1 MTIPKQPFDEL
12 GATAEDLEG
21 IVDIPRSI
29 TGTEVGLLFRH
40 AQSGEV
46 KISFRSNGQVDVNAL
61 ARRFKGG
68 GHVKASGAMVAGPMD
83 RAIAEVLSAT
93 RAAVAKATG
102 DGEGQ

>member
-1 MTIPKQPFDEL
+1 
-12 GATAEDLEG
+12 
-21 IVDIPRSI
+21 
-29 TGTEVGLLFRH
+29 
-40 AQSGEV
+40 
-46 KISFRSNGQVDVNAL
+46 VNAL

-93 RAAVAKATG
+93 RAAVAKAAG